1 MSKLLIFS
9 LSAFIGL
16 AAFNPATARTMDK
29 QRTACERDSHKFCAA
44 EEPNAIAVEKC
55 LRAHMNE
62 LSSACKRQFKAK
74 RR

>member
-44 EEPNAIAVEKC
+44 EEPNAIAVERC

-62 LSSACKRQFKAK
+62 LSSACKRQFRAQ

>member
-44 EEPNAIAVEKC
+44 DEPNAIAVERC
-55 LRAHMNE
+55 LRTHMNE
-62 LSSACKRQFKAK
+62 LSSACKREFRAK

>member
-29 QRTACERDSHKFCAA
+29 QRTACERDEMVVLKEQLEAEQVQTAEGTVQSPDCDAA
-44 EEPNAIAVEKC
+44 PNYKGC
-55 LRAHMNE
+55 
-62 LSSACKRQFKAK
+62 Q
-74 RR
+74 

>member
-44 EEPNAIAVEKC
+44 EEPNAIAVERC
-55 LRAHMNE
+55 LRTHMNE
-62 LSSACKRQFKAK
+62 LSNACKNQFRAK